1 MRYFPVFLD
10 LQGRRCLVVGDTA
23 EARHKA
29 EVLRGAGATVDHLA
43 ALKSAE
49 PGYTLAVVATGDERT
64 DIDAARLLASL
75 RIPLNVV
82 DRPALCSFIWPAIVD
97 RDPVTIAISTA
108 GTSPTLAILLRRR
121 IERLVPAAVG
131 ELAAL
136 AGWLRA
142 RVHAALPEPTSRR
155 AFWRRVLE
163 GPAGKLAF
171 DGQTRP
177 ALALLR
183 QQADEVM
190 RTRQVEPS
198 PGPAVPVP
206 LRASASALAHYVPG
220 SDATVR

>member
-10 LQGRRCLVVGDTA
+10 LQGRRCLVVGDTP

-43 ALKSAE
+43 VLESVE
-49 PGYTLAVVATGDERT
+49 PGYTLAVVTTGDERT
-64 DIDAARLLASL
+64 DTEAARLLASL

-97 RDPVTIAISTA
+97 RDPVMIAISTGGA
-108 GTSPTLAILLRRR
+108 SPTLATLLRRR
-121 IERLVPAAVG
+121 IERLVPEAVG

-142 RVHAALPEPTSRR
+142 RVHAALPEPASRR

-163 GPAGKLAF
+163 GPAGKLALA
-171 DGQTRP
+171 GQTRP

-183 QQADEVM
+183 QQADEVL
-190 RTRQVEPS
+190 RAGEAEPS
-198 PGPAVPVP
+198 PGPAVPVSI
-206 LRASASALAHYVPG
+206 RASALALAHHVPN